1 MEREVVKIGGC
12 GYIYTKECV
21 AKCDIHKLYYDSD
34 DKGWREDLKGKLAT
48 QIDNT
53 GNGLKIR
60 QEKKNRL
67 DYSEAAEIQFLL
79 NKIMNY

>member
-1 MEREVVKIGGC
+1 MEREAVKIRGC
-12 GYIYTKECV
+12 GYIYTKV
-21 AKCDIHKLYYDSD
+21 LDWNCDIYKLYHDSD
-34 DKGWREDLKGKLAT
+34 DKWWREDLKGKLAT
-48 QIDNT
+48 QIKDT

-79 NKIMNY
+79 NKIMK